1 MADAFSIALTLEL
14 IDKLTAPLKKLQG
27 VTGNFSKS
35 LKTVETGLMQVS
47 RGFSVLEKTIG
58 KASLPYMKAIEASQ
72 KMKDIGK
79 GMFLKGSAGLA
90 ASAVPIVNAAQF
102 ESELADIVDLTD
114 MTIDEFKAKY
124 SSMIL
129 DMSAKFGKSAPEV
142 AQAFREALRAGID
155 IKDIAPYLTNQIKA
169 SISTGAGLAES
180 LDLATSVKNMY
191 QLQTSEMS
199 RVNDVIAMANKK
211 GKMGLD
217 EMAMG
222 LSQVGEES
230 HAIGFSFENI
240 QAAAVGM
247 SQEGVRARKSYT
259 SLRAVIDAIA
269 IPNEQ
274 TLSLLQS
281 AGIQL
286 DRNVLKEK
294 DLLGIMD
301 IFKEKTAGMNEAT
314 RASFLEKVFGSGGM
328 TFVNSYLKNADRYKQ
343 TLASL
348 NNSQGEVEED
358 FARMSNTTE
367 FSWKKLWATTKGL
380 SINLGNS
387 LLPIVNKLL
396 KFLTK
401 VVDWVRTFTQEHK
414 ILTGI
419 VFGAVIALSAIIA
432 GLGALAIA
440 FGVAITMATKYA
452 ITMDLISNQKGKV
465 LTSIKSIGAGV
476 FNQVKGIGGGGLS
489 SMPKVG
495 GFFGGMLKNI
505 PKVLGGIFNF
515 GTKGTPWGWIILAVM
530 AVGLAV
536 KKYWAPIKEFAKGV
550 WDGVNNALK
559 PILNTFKPVIDML
572 KEISQWFKN
581 LLKPVDENKEMLN
594 KWLERGKKVGE
605 VIGKIVYYLTV
616 ISSVPLRLIG
626 ELWTPAKSFFGGFW
640 DSFIKGMQPVQ
651 EALATIKQAFIEA
664 LEPLK
669 PILSALWESV
679 KLAFGQIF
687 DVLAK
692 LGIIDQST
700 NALQGWAKAGKIVG
714 EIIAFLVRNSP
725 LLGMIRL
732 FAELIK
738 IISQVIGWVNQ
749 VYNYVIGLNWKQAGI
764 DMIMSI
770 YNGIISVAKMPIDA
784 VKNIAQQIRDLLP
797 FSPAKVGPL
806 ATLDKVDFA
815 GPIMHSLNMFPGVS
829 AMKNIAGSIMAGFQQ
844 PALATGQDGPINLTV
859 NVNVGG
865 SNSSPVDIA
874 KTTASE
880 IERVLRKG
888 FRS

>member
-247 SQEGVRARKSYT
+247 SQEGLKARKSYT
-259 SLRAVIDAIA
+259 SLRAVIDALS

-286 DRNVLKEK
+286 DRNTLKQK
-294 DLLGIMD
+294 DLLGVMD
-301 IFKEKTAGMNEAT
+301 IFKEKTAGMTEAT
-314 RASFLEKVFGSGGM
+314 RAAFLEKIFGAGGM
-328 TFVNSYLKNADRYKQ
+328 TFVNSYLKNAEKYKE
-343 TLASL
+343 TLRSL
-348 NNSQGEVEED
+348 QNSQGEVEED
-358 FARMSNTTE
+358 FKRMSNTTE

-414 ILTGI
+414 ILTGV

-440 FGVAITMATKYA
+440 FGVATSMATKYA
-452 ITMDLISNQKGKV
+452 ITMDLISNQKGRV
-465 LTSIKSIGAGV
+465 LTSIKSIGAGI
-476 FNQVKGIGGGGLS
+476 FNQVKGIGGGAVS
-489 SMPKVG
+489 SVPKIG

-505 PKVLGGIFNF
+505 PNFLKGIFNF

-530 AVGLAV
+530 AIGLAV
-536 KKYWAPIKEFAKGV
+536 KKYWGPIKEFAKGV
-550 WDGVNNALK
+550 WDGVNSALK
-559 PILNTFKPVIDML
+559 PVLNTFKPVIDML

-581 LLKPVDENKEMLN
+581 LLKPIDENKEMLN

-605 VIGKIVYYLTV
+605 IIGKIIYYLTL
-616 ISSVPLRLIG
+616 ISSVPLRLIS
-626 ELWTPAKSFFGGFW
+626 ELWVPAKSFFEGFW

-651 EALATIKQAFIEA
+651 AALATIKQAFIEA

-749 VYNYVIGLNWKQAGI
+749 VYNYVNGLNWKQAGI

-770 YNGIISVAKMPIDA
+770 YNGIISVAKMPVDA

-806 ATLDKVDFA
+806 ATLDQVDFA
-815 GPIMHSLNMFPGVS
+815 GPIMKSLDMFPGVS
-829 AMKNIAGSIMAGFQQ
+829 AMRNIAGSIMSGFQK
-844 PALATGQDGPINLTV
+844 PALTTAGGGPINLTV

-865 SNSSPVDIA
+865 SSSSASDIA
-874 KTTASE
+874 QSTTNSV
-880 IERVLRKG
+880 ERLLRKA